1 MSLIILLLV
10 LSAVGETP
18 EADLATDVDLQTGLL
33 MMSILATILSI
44 MAWNNIRNG
53 MEKGK
58 GLAIIDLMLSVL
70 LILASLGWMVGQ
82 Q

>member
-53 MEKGK
+53 TEKGK